1 MERDQG
7 KFQGENV
14 CKGVGVGTKQRRYP
28 RRRELAVQRLWGM
41 KEPVMLAQLG
51 GLKPIKLLFFT
62 NGVRLES
69 AQRQVSCPFGALG
82 TVPPCRPDP
91 SSSLEDPWFLYE
103 VSQCL
108 TLSVRNVVI
117 WGLQMKRPSLLGIP
131 VFGAQPKGQLFP
143 RSGGEGPIP

>member
-14 CKGVGVGTKQRRYP
+14 CKGVGVGTKQRRCP
-28 RRRELAVQRLWGM
+28 RRRELAVQRPWGM

-69 AQRQVSCPFGALG
+69 AQRRVS
-82 TVPPCRPDP
+82 
-91 SSSLEDPWFLYE
+91 
-103 VSQCL
+103 
-108 TLSVRNVVI
+108 
-117 WGLQMKRPSLLGIP
+117 
-131 VFGAQPKGQLFP
+131 
-143 RSGGEGPIP
+143 